1 MKCFTLS
8 LTGLFIANI
17 CIMKGTI
24 GAIIRENLNTHLN
37 ADRNYEIENISKIL
51 LKREV
56 ASNSQEGITSIP
68 VKVNSQ
74 FPATTT
80 PEFKGEQTRDKINSY
95 FKTYA
100 STPTTRSLPEP
111 ERALPTTRTGFEN
124 EWVAPSHSGFKN
136 EWVAPSH
143 SGFEN
148 GQNRHKINSYFETYT
163 FIPTTQSSPEP
174 ERALPTTRTGF
185 ENEWVAPSH
194 SGFKNE
200 WVAPSHSGFKNEWV
214 APSHSGFEN
223 EQTTSSH
230 SGFENKWVAPSHSEF
245 KNGQN
250 RHKINSYFETYTFT
264 PTTQSSPEP
273 ERALPTTRTGFKGE
287 QTTPSHSGFKNEQN
301 TPSYSELKRE
311 QATSRSELKD
321 ENVHTTRVWNI
332 PTETFSFF

>member
-80 PEFKGEQTRDKINSY
+80 PEFKG
-95 FKTYA
+95 FK
-100 STPTTRSLPEP
+100 
-111 ERALPTTRTGFEN
+111 
-124 EWVAPSHSGFKN
+124 
-136 EWVAPSH
+136 
-143 SGFEN
+143 
-148 GQNRHKINSYFETYT
+148 
-163 FIPTTQSSPEP
+163 
-174 ERALPTTRTGF
+174 
-185 ENEWVAPSH
+185 NEWVAPSH

-223 EQTTSSH
+223 ERTTSSHSGFENKWVAPSH

-245 KNGQN
+245 KNEQN